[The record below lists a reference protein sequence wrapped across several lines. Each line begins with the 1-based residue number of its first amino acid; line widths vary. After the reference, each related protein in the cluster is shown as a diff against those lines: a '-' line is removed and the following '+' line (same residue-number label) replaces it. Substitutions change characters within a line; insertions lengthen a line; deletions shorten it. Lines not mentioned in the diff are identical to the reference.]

1 MNKKSI
7 FVSVLISLF
16 IVAIYAVS
24 EFYTVAVRDAY
35 RAYQVYLN
43 GEELG
48 LISNRN
54 ELYTLINNEQQEI
67 KDMYNVDYV
76 YPPDGLDII
85 EVNTFN
91 DNFLKTNEIYEKIE
105 NLDNFT
111 IKGYIITI
119 KSVDDEGKT
128 VTKVIN
134 VLDKNIFNDAIKKF
148 ILSFITEE
156 EYNKYINGNRSIDDI
171 GEVIEDMKFI
181 DNITIKEGFI
191 SVKDKI
197 YTDVDSLAQYL
208 LFGPDASMESYKV
221 KVGDTIASI
230 SEQYQIN
237 SQEFLVAN
245 PEYKDENALL
255 VVDSTVNVTL
265 IDPIMT
271 LSYTKYEISEN
282 TTPYT
287 VNTVTDKNRPAG
299 FSEITKDGVNGI
311 TLIHASYNVSNGQRS
326 TEVDIHHK
334 TVIREMVPQE
344 LTVGQR
350 WGNGNQVINKGNF
363 TYPTYYPYVI
373 TSPFGWRSHK
383 MHEGIDI
390 SGTGFRS
397 PIFSVSDGVVVEV
410 AYRNTDGNFVIIEHE
425 NNIYS
430 QYAHLYQ
437 SLVKVGDH
445 VSKGEQIGEMGESG
459 LAYGVHLHFGISIG
473 WPWHGQHD
481 FKNPALYIN
490 FR

>member
-7 FVSVLISLF
+7 FVSILISLF
-16 IVAIYAVS
+16 IIAIYAVS
-24 EFYTVAVRDAY
+24 EFYSVVVRDAN

-67 KDMYNVDYV
+67 KDMYNVNYV

-91 DNFLKTNEIYEKIE
+91 NDFLKTNEIYEKIE

-119 KSVDDEGKT
+119 KSEDDEGKI

-148 ILSFITEE
+148 VLSFITEE
-156 EYNKYINGNRSIDDI
+156 EYNKYINGNRTIDDI

-221 KVGDTIASI
+221 KVGDTISSI
-230 SEQYQIN
+230 SEHYQIN

-265 IDPIMT
+265 IDPVMT
-271 LSYTKYEISEN
+271 LS
-282 TTPYT
+282 
-287 VNTVTDKNRPAG
+287 
-299 FSEITKDGVNGI
+299 
-311 TLIHASYNVSNGQRS
+311 
-326 TEVDIHHK
+326 
-334 TVIREMVPQE
+334 
-344 LTVGQR
+344 
-350 WGNGNQVINKGNF
+350 
-363 TYPTYYPYVI
+363 
-373 TSPFGWRSHK
+373 
-383 MHEGIDI
+383 
-390 SGTGFRS
+390 
-397 PIFSVSDGVVVEV
+397 
-410 AYRNTDGNFVIIEHE
+410 
-425 NNIYS
+425 
-430 QYAHLYQ
+430 
-437 SLVKVGDH
+437 
-445 VSKGEQIGEMGESG
+445 
-459 LAYGVHLHFGISIG
+459 
-473 WPWHGQHD
+473 
-481 FKNPALYIN
+481 
-490 FR
+490 